1 MKYAFIS
8 EQRASHTIVLLCEV
22 LAVCRSSFYDWLS
35 RSPSDREVE
44 DTALAEKIKA
54 SHKHSR
60 GSYGS
65 RRIKD
70 DLQDEGDQVSRRR
83 IQRLMAQEA
92 LQSTHAKK
100 KFKVTTDSGHGLPV
114 SPNLLNRDFEPERPN
129 SVYVSDIT
137 YVWTSEGWLYLAVVI
152 DLFSRLVVG
161 WSLSTR
167 MRTSLVLDALDMAIN
182 SRQPDA
188 GLIHHSD
195 RGSQYAS
202 LEFQELL
209 AEREYLSSMSR
220 KGNCWDN
227 AVAESFFK
235 TLKQELIYQQRFT
248 TREQAR
254 LAIFEYI
261 EAYYNRQRKHSR
273 NEYLSPAD
281 YDAQWLEAA

>member
-1 MKYAFIS
+1 MKYAFIQ
-8 EQRASHTIVLLCEV
+8 EQRAFHAIVLLCKV
-22 LAVCRSSFYDWLS
+22 LSVSRSAFYNWLH
-35 RSPSDREVE
+35 RSPSDHE
-44 DTALAEKIKA
+44 LADDELTEKIRT
-54 SHKHSR
+54 SHEDSR
-60 GSYGS
+60 GNYGS

-70 DLQDEGDQVSRRR
+70 DLQDQGDQISRRR
-83 IQRLMAQEA
+83 IQRLMAQA
-92 LQSTHAKK
+92 GLQSTHKK
-100 KFKVTTDSGHGLPV
+100 KFKVTTDSDHELPI
-114 SPNLLNRDFEPERPN
+114 SPNLLNRDFEPDEPDRA
-129 SVYVSDIT
+129 YVSDIT
-137 YVWTSEGWLYLAVVI
+137 YIWTSEGWLYLAVVI
-152 DLFSRLVVG
+152 DLFSRMVVG
-161 WSLSTR
+161 WSLNSR
-167 MRTSLVLDALDMAIN
+167 MRASLVVDALEMAID
-182 SRQPDA
+182 SRQPAA

-202 LEFQELL
+202 IDFQKLL
-209 AEREYLSSMSR
+209 AKQEYLSSMSR

-281 YDAQWLEAA
+281 YHAQWLEAA